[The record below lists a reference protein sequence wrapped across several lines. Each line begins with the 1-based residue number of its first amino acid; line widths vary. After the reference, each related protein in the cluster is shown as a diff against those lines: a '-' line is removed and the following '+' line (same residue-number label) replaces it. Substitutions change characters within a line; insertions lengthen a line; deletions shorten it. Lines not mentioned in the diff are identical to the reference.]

1 MSEAEANNPQNSKAH
16 AEWLRSQAR
25 EHPVVKELL
34 TRLPAFRGPKA
45 AHEPGL
51 YMDSEESPS
60 ISVKREV
67 RVSLVRLFSANGTDL
82 QLVGQI
88 QAITAP
94 SDPKLWAL
102 RFYVHAPT
110 QFLTKEIHDHDT
122 WWLGVLERHYGRGGP
137 PIALVDAVEA

>member
-1 MSEAEANNPQNSKAH
+1 MTEAEAPPPQNAKAH
-16 AEWLRSQAR
+16 AEWLRAQAR

-34 TRLPAFRGPKA
+34 TRLPSFRGPKA
-45 AHEPGL
+45 THEPGL
-51 YMDSEESPS
+51 YVDSDEAPS

-67 RVSLVRLFSANGTDL
+67 RVSLVRLFSASGSDL

-110 QFLTKEIHDHDT
+110 QFLTKEIHDHDS

-137 PIALVDAVEA
+137 PVAISEAVEA

>member
-1 MSEAEANNPQNSKAH
+1 MTEAEAPPPQNAKAH
-16 AEWLRSQAR
+16 ADWLRAQAR
-25 EHPVVKELL
+25 DHPIVKEVLEH
-34 TRLPAFRGPKA
+34 LPLFRGAKA
-45 AHEPGL
+45 MHEPGL
-51 YMDSEESPS
+51 YVDSDEAPS

-67 RVSLVRLFSANGTDL
+67 RVSLIRLFSVNGQDI

-110 QFLTKEIHDHDT
+110 QFLTKEIHDHDS
-122 WWLGVLERHYGRGGP
+122 WWMGILERHYARGGP
-137 PIALVDAVEA
+137 PVAIYEAAVA